1 MRSIKIKQQTIQF
14 HSFMHKLP
22 SEESIQDTTTAN
34 SSQTAKKK
42 EMQLIKH
49 NKDCK
54 TYIQKTE
61 YKSHRILVA
70 NIRASTVPNP
80 FNLDSQ
86 YVFLI
91 IFCYYFY
98 LKKNKINNWIYRGS
112 PCVVGSVEQWRYGF
126 IVANLHDT
134 GSWLCL
140 YYIHFFW
147 NLCVSTFK
155 FLNTDVLNTQLKN
168 HLQ

>member
-1 MRSIKIKQQTIQF
+1 MINIYKTEEKNKMRSIKIKQQTIQF

-22 SEESIQDTTTAN
+22 SEESTQDTTTAN

-70 NIRASTVPNP
+70 DIRASKLPNP

-86 YVFLI
+86 CIFLI
-91 IFCYYFY
+91 IFIY
-98 LKKNKINNWIYRGS
+98 KKTKLITEFITDHHMSWGPQKVTIRVYRGKL
-112 PCVVGSVEQWRYGF
+112 
-126 IVANLHDT
+126 A
-134 GSWLCL
+134 
-140 YYIHFFW
+140 
-147 NLCVSTFK
+147 
-155 FLNTDVLNTQLKN
+155 
-168 HLQ
+168 